1 MIEREKVKELE
12 QSFPLIHQIEKN
24 FHQIQFQ
31 HQNTEFFHFSQ
42 CKNSFIEKKNRNEF
56 NFFILFFTF
65 YLLLASSLSN
75 LGNLQIFSSYLPHV
89 YLLLVQ

>member
-12 QSFPLIHQIEKN
+12 QSFPLIHQTEKN

-42 CKNSFIEKKNRNEF
+42 CKNSCIEKKIFEVL
-56 NFFILFFTF
+56 NF
-65 YLLLASSLSN
+65 
-75 LGNLQIFSSYLPHV
+75 
-89 YLLLVQ
+89 